1 MLVDWDDD
9 CAHRIKWTRRGGG
22 PEEVKF
28 KMCFCFWS
36 LYSVMKI
43 VIMTKCCRSMTGS
56 WFRSKRFRVE
66 GAPSSLFAV
75 LSPVKRVEEGLS
87 PVRGAEGGLPRGA
100 LEEQRPPS
108 LTGERREEQQSE
120 ERQEGPRYGDVKDR
134 HEHGD
139 DRHGVGHEDR
149 HKHGEVEQERKP
161 YFPSVSSSYSS
172 TANRQGILFM
182 YCILLSTTLTGLRTQ
197 CKISLYFQLNFS
209 FLLKSSLNG
218 GHNAASH
225 PIWAKCTLKTIKA
238 RIGAFLGLSVFRPFS
253 VDLFRGEWR

>member
-1 MLVDWDDD
+1 MDEE
-9 CAHRIKWTRRGGG
+9 RRGSRRGK
-22 PEEVKF
+22 VQDVLLLLLSL
-28 KMCFCFWS
+28 FCHEDR
-36 LYSVMKI
+36 YHG
-43 VIMTKCCRSMTGS
+43 KCCRSMTGS

-182 YCILLSTTLTGLRTQ
+182 YWMLISTTLVGMRTQ

-218 GHNAASH
+218 LYYMAAVATMPPATPFGQNA
-225 PIWAKCTLKTIKA
+225 L
-238 RIGAFLGLSVFRPFS
+238 
-253 VDLFRGEWR
+253 

>member
-149 HKHGEVEQERKP
+149 HKHGEEEQERKP

-182 YCILLSTTLTGLRTQ
+182 YWILLYVLDV
-197 CKISLYFQLNFS
+197 NFNYS
-209 FLLKSSLNG
+209 RGNE
-218 GHNAASH
+218 N
-225 PIWAKCTLKTIKA
+225 PMQD
-238 RIGAFLGLSVFRPFS
+238 LSVFSIGFQLPPQVKSERWPQCRQPPHLGKMHF
-253 VDLFRGEWR
+253 ENH